1 MSKKDLATTGS
12 SSLVSS
18 EEELQALALSMGV
31 EAGDEE
37 HLSQDE
43 LEVPFLRVAQKGSSQ
58 VDEDSAD
65 HIEGLKAG
73 DFFNT
78 ATSETYGDEVMLQV
92 HGYYRNFTIWK
103 GAKGQGEYNG
113 VMTPDEYEEF
123 SKTVQLERD
132 GGDFVQVVDG
142 EEIRY
147 SDTRNFL
154 VTLANA
160 PEDGIMLFP
169 MTSTGIKPAKKWNTM
184 NRNRR
189 IGGKMAKRFATI
201 WKLKTAG
208 FEKNGF
214 KWKQVASITVVG
226 WANADLLEMAKSFEG
241 FANEVKNNS
250 DKVKYDGEA
259 DSTIEAE
266 DSKY

>member
-1 MSKKDLATTGS
+1 MSGKELATS
-12 SSLVSS
+12 KSSLVSS
-18 EEELQALALSMGV
+18 EEDLKALASSMGV
-31 EAGDEE
+31 EEGNEE

-43 LEVPFLRVAQKGSSQ
+43 LEVPFLRIAQKGTSQ

-65 HIEGLKAG
+65 FIEGLKPG
-73 DFFNT
+73 HFFNT
-78 ATSETYGDEVMLQV
+78 VTSETYGDEVMLQV
-92 HGYYRNFTIWK
+92 HGYYRNFTVWK

-113 VMTPDEYEEF
+113 TMTPDEYTAF
-123 SKTVQLERD
+123 SETTDLERD
-132 GGDFVQVVDG
+132 GGDFVQIVDG

-154 VTLANA
+154 VTLADS
-160 PEDGIMLFP
+160 PEDGIMLYP

-189 IGGKMAKRFATI
+189 INGKMAKRFATI

-214 KWKQVASITVVG
+214 TWKQVSSIIAVG
-226 WANADLLEMAKSFEG
+226 WANAELLEMAKSFED
-241 FANEVKNNS
+241 FTNEVKNNS
-250 DKVKYDGEA
+250 DKVKYSND
-259 DSTIEAE
+259 DNHNLEAE

>member
-1 MSKKDLATTGS
+1 MAKQELATTGN

-18 EEELQALALSMGV
+18 EEELKALALSMEV

-58 VDEDSAD
+58 VDADSAD
-65 HIEGLKAG
+65 HIEDLKPG

-78 ATSETYGDEVMLQV
+78 ATSEVYGDEVMLQV

-113 VMTPDEYEEF
+113 VMTPDEYTAFAE
-123 SKTVQLERD
+123 TVQLERD

-154 VTLANA
+154 VTLADV
-160 PEDGIMLFP
+160 PEEGIMLFP

-189 IGGKMAKRFATI
+189 INGKMAKRFATI

-214 KWKQVASITVVG
+214 KWKQVANITVVG
-226 WANADLLEMAKSFEG
+226 WANAELLEMAKSFAG
-241 FANEVKNNS
+241 FVTEVKDNS
-250 DKVKYDGEA
+250 DKVKYDGDES
-259 DSTIEAE
+259 STIEAE
-266 DSKY
+266 ESKY